1 MKILVVDDHS
11 VFRAGLIQLLSAL
24 DSETE
29 ILEANRFDEAE
40 EIAVS
45 TRDLDLITVDLVMP
59 GCDPFTGL
67 GRLRARAPEVPVVVL
82 SVIEQRR
89 DVIRAIE
96 LGAMGYIPKA
106 ASSEEIVHGLKQVL
120 EGNIYVPRALLNQP
134 DGAEAPISPSTV
146 ADNRRLVETLTQRQK
161 EVFELLAKGKSNP
174 EIARDLG
181 VSAHTVRIHISAI
194 LRALGVS
201 NRTQAAV
208 LAAGHGVQDAQVA
221 GE

>member
-11 VFRAGLIQLLSAL
+11 VFRTGLVQLLKSL
-24 DSETE
+24 DDEIE

-40 EIAVS
+40 KTVS
-45 TRDLDLITVDLVMP
+45 ANLDIDLITVDLVMP
-59 GCDPFTGL
+59 DSEPFAGL
-67 GRLRARAPEVPVVVL
+67 ERLRSAAPQIPVVVL
-82 SVIEQRR
+82 SVVEQRR

-106 ASSEEIVHGLKQVL
+106 ATAEEILLGLRQVL
-120 EGNIYVPRALLNQP
+120 DGNIYVPRALLSQS
-134 DGAEAPISPSTV
+134 EATRPAASPSAV
-146 ADNRRLVETLTQRQK
+146 ADSKRLVEALTQRQK
-161 EVFELLAKGKSNP
+161 EVFELLAQGKSNP
-174 EIARDLG
+174 EIARELG

-208 LAAGHGVQDAQVA
+208 LAASGTTQESYSA
-221 GE
+221 GK

>member
-11 VFRAGLIQLLSAL
+11 VFRAGLIQLLKSL
-24 DSETE
+24 DDE
-29 ILEANRFDEAE
+29 IEIFEANRFSEAE
-40 EIAVS
+40 AFA
-45 TRDLDLITVDLVMP
+45 RAHGDLDLITVDLVMP
-59 GCDPFTGL
+59 GSDPFTGL
-67 GRLRARAPEVPVVVL
+67 SGLRALAPDVPVVVL

-106 ASSEEIVHGLKQVL
+106 ATSDEIIHGVKQVL
-120 EGNIYVPRALLNQP
+120 EGNIYVPRSLLNQP
-134 DGAEAPISPSTV
+134 DAVDTTASPSAI
-146 ADNRRLVETLTQRQK
+146 ADNRRLVETLTQRQR

-208 LAAGHGVQDAQVA
+208 LAAGHASQDASVA
-221 GE
+221 TD